1 MEFNYWN
8 FKMKH
13 YEDNFAH
20 DNIPSQDLQ
29 PDYVFLDLPQFQRPE
44 MLNCVDQLLD
54 NHIKKGRGNNVCLR
68 TLEETWTYQDLYE
81 KANQIAHVLV
91 DDLGL
96 QSGNRV
102 IIRSA
107 NNPMMVACWFAILKA
122 GGIVV
127 ATMPLLRSKE
137 LTTIINCAEISHAIC
152 DSELSEEMNLVISDF
167 LQEVSF
173 FRNGSVPKFG
183 DSGLEQLMATKPI
196 TFDNFHS
203 KAESVALIGF
213 TSGTTGLPK
222 MTAHYHKDLL
232 NICEAFPNY
241 SLQPKQNDVFT
252 GSPPIGFT
260 FGLGGLVLFP
270 MYFGASTFLI
280 EKPSP
285 DLLLQ
290 AIQDYKITI
299 CFTAPTAWRIIT
311 TKVNEFDISSLRKCV
326 SAGETLPLKVWQDWY
341 ETTGLKI
348 IDGIGA
354 TELLHIFIS
363 SNETNIK
370 PGATGLAITGYE
382 AKIIDT
388 NGNEVPRN
396 QAGRL
401 AVRGITGCKYLN
413 REEKQKEYVENGW
426 NLTGDIFRQDEEGYF
441 WFVARGD
448 DMIISSGYNIAA
460 IEVESVLLTHE
471 EILECAV
478 VGLPDEERGMLVCAH
493 IVLKEKSKAT
503 NEFKYHIQQWFKEV
517 AAPYKYPR
525 VIYFA
530 EALPKTET
538 GKIQRFK
545 LK

>member
-1 MEFNYWN
+1 
-8 FKMKH
+8 MKH

-20 DNIPSQDLQ
+20 INLPSLDLQ
-29 PDYVFLDLPQFQRPE
+29 PDYIFTDLPQFQHPE
-44 MLNCVDQLLD
+44 VLNCVEKLLD
-54 NHIKKGRGNNVCLR
+54 NHIKEGRGNNIYIR
-68 TLEETWTYQDLYE
+68 TFEETWTYQDLYE

-96 QSGNRV
+96 KSGNRV
-102 IIRSA
+102 LIRSA

-137 LTTIINCAEISHAIC
+137 LTTIIDCAEISHCFC
-152 DSELSEEMNLVISDF
+152 DKELEEEIHLVKSDF
-167 LQEVSF
+167 LKKTCFYGNSQLEELMQSK
-173 FRNGSVPKFG
+173 PK
-183 DSGLEQLMATKPI
+183 
-196 TFDNFHS
+196 TFTNYHS
-203 KAESVALIGF
+203 KSDSLALIGF

-222 MTAHYHKDLL
+222 MTSHYHKDIL
-232 NICEAFPNY
+232 NICECFPQY
-241 SLQPKQNDVFT
+241 SLQPTQNDIFT
-252 GSPPIGFT
+252 GSPPLGFT
-260 FGLGGLVLFP
+260 FGLGGLLLFP

-285 DLLLQ
+285 DLLLK
-290 AIQDYKITI
+290 AIQDHKITI

-311 TKVNEFDISSLRKCV
+311 TKVKEFDISSLRKCV

-341 ETTGLKI
+341 DATGLKI

-354 TELLHIFIS
+354 TEMLHIFVS
-363 SNETNIK
+363 SNEENMK

-382 AKIIDT
+382 AKIIDA
-388 NGNEVPRN
+388 NGNELPRN
-396 QAGRL
+396 EAGRL

-413 REEKQKEYVENGW
+413 REDKQKEYVENGW
-426 NLTGDIFRQDEEGYF
+426 NITGDIFRQDDDGYF

-478 VGLPDEERGMLVCAH
+478 VGMPDEERGMLVCAH
-493 IVLKEKSKAT
+493 IVLKDTSKAT
-503 NEFKYHIQQWFKEV
+503 DAMKNRIQHWFKEV

-525 VIYFA
+525 VIHFIDS
-530 EALPKTET
+530 LPKTET

>member
-1 MEFNYWN
+1 M
-8 FKMKH
+8 
-13 YEDNFAH
+13 EDNFAH
-20 DNIPSQDLQ
+20 DNLPNQELQ
-29 PDYVFLDLPQFQRPE
+29 PDYLFTDLPQFQHSE
-44 MLNCVDQLLD
+44 ILNCVDKLLD
-54 NHIKKGRGNNVCLR
+54 NHIKEGRGNSVCIR
-68 TLEETWTYQDLYE
+68 TFDTTWTYQELFE

-91 DDLGL
+91 EDLNFK
-96 QSGNRV
+96 SGNRV
-102 IIRSA
+102 LIRSA
-107 NNPMMVACWFAILKA
+107 NNPMMVACWYAILKA
-122 GGIVV
+122 GGVVV
-127 ATMPLLRSKE
+127 ATMPLLREKE
-137 LTTIINCAEISHAIC
+137 LTTIIDCAQISHAFC
-152 DSELSEEMNLVISDF
+152 DKELEEEMILVKSEYLKQICIYGNS
-167 LQEVSF
+167 Q
-173 FRNGSVPKFG
+173 
-183 DSGLEQLMATKPI
+183 LEELMKSKPT
-196 TFDNFHS
+196 TFSNYNTNKD
-203 KAESVALIGF
+203 SVALIGF

-222 MTAHYHKDLL
+222 MTSHFHKDIL
-232 NICEAFPNY
+232 NICECFPKY
-241 SLQPKQNDVFT
+241 SLKPTSNDIFT

-285 DLLLQ
+285 DVLLN
-290 AIQDYKITI
+290 AIQEHKITI

-311 TKVNEFDISSLRKCV
+311 TKVKEYDISSLRKCV

-341 ETTGLKI
+341 DATGLKI

-354 TELLHIFIS
+354 TEMLHIFIS
-363 SNETNIK
+363 SNEENMK
-370 PGATGLAITGYE
+370 PGATGLPITGYE
-382 AKIIDT
+382 AKIIDLA
-388 NGNEVPRN
+388 GNEVPTN
-396 QAGRL
+396 EPGRL

-413 REEKQKEYVENGW
+413 REDKQREYVENGW
-426 NLTGDIFRQDEEGYF
+426 NITGDIFRKDDEGYL

-471 EILECAV
+471 DILECAV

-493 IVLKEKSKAT
+493 IVLKDKEKASDAMK
-503 NEFKYHIQQWFKEV
+503 NRIQHWFKEV

-525 VIYFA
+525 VINFT

>member
-1 MEFNYWN
+1 
-8 FKMKH
+8 MKH
-13 YEDNFAH
+13 YEDNFTQI
-20 DNIPSQDLQ
+20 NLPNLELR
-29 PDYVFLDLPQFQRPE
+29 PEYTFLDLPLFQQLE
-44 MLNCVDQLLD
+44 QLNCVEKLLD
-54 NHIKKGRGNNVCLR
+54 SHIKEGRGNAVCIR
-68 TLEETWTYQDLYE
+68 TFEETWTYQDLFE

-91 DDLGL
+91 EDLGL

-102 IIRSA
+102 LLRSA
-107 NNPMMVACWFAILKA
+107 NNPMMVACWFAVLKA

-137 LTTIINCAEISHAIC
+137 LTTIIDCAEISHALC
-152 DSELSEEMNLVISDF
+152 DSDLAEEMNLVTSDF
-167 LQEVSF
+167 LKNICF
-173 FRNGSVPKFG
+173 YRNSDLEKLIENKPK
-183 DSGLEQLMATKPI
+183 
-196 TFDNFHS
+196 TFDNYSS
-203 KAESVALIGF
+203 KSNDVALIGF

-222 MTAHYHKDLL
+222 MTAHYHKDIL

-241 SLQPKQNDVFT
+241 SLQPTPNDIFT

-285 DLLLQ
+285 DVLLQ
-290 AIQDYKITI
+290 AIQEYKITI

-311 TKVNEFDISSLRKCV
+311 TKVNDYNISSLRKCV

-341 ETTGLKI
+341 DTTGLKI

-354 TELLHIFIS
+354 TEMLHIFIS
-363 SNETNIK
+363 SNEENMK
-370 PGATGLAITGYE
+370 PGATGKAITGYE
-382 AKIIDT
+382 AKIIDQQ
-388 NGNEVPRN
+388 GNELPRN
-396 QAGRL
+396 EAGRL

-413 REEKQKEYVENGW
+413 REEKQREYVENGW
-426 NLTGDIFRQDEEGYF
+426 NITGDIFRQDEEGYF
-441 WFVARGD
+441 HFVARGD

-460 IEVESVLLTHE
+460 IEVESVLLTHKAV
-471 EILECAV
+471 LECAV

-493 IVLKEKSKAT
+493 IVLKEQEIADETLK
-503 NEFKYHIQQWFKEV
+503 IQIQNWFKST

-525 VIYFA
+525 VINFVPS
-530 EALPKTET
+530 LPKTET

>member
-1 MEFNYWN
+1 
-8 FKMKH
+8 MKH

-20 DNIPSQDLQ
+20 NSLPNPELQ
-29 PDYVFLDLPQFQRPE
+29 PDYILDLPQFQHPE
-44 MLNCVDQLLD
+44 MLNCVERLLD
-54 NHIKKGRGNNVCLR
+54 YHIQNGHGNAVCIQ
-68 TLEETWTYQDLYE
+68 TFDEKWTYNDLFE
-81 KANQIAHVLV
+81 KANQIAHVLI
-91 DDLGL
+91 DDLKL
-96 QSGNRV
+96 KSGNRV
-102 IIRSA
+102 LIRSA
-107 NNPMMVACWFAILKA
+107 NNPMMVACWYAVLKA

-137 LTTIINCAEISHAIC
+137 LTTIIDCAEISHVLC
-152 DSELSEEMNLVISDF
+152 DSSLTDEMELVSSPF
-167 LQEVSF
+167 LKRTCYYRKAE
-173 FRNGSVPKFG
+173 
-183 DSGLEQLMATKPI
+183 LETLIADKAK
-196 TFDNFHS
+196 TFINYHS
-203 KAESVALIGF
+203 KSDSIALIGF

-222 MTAHYHKDLL
+222 MTAHFHKDIL
-232 NICEAFPNY
+232 NICEAFPQY
-241 SLQPKQNDVFT
+241 SLQPTANDIFT
-252 GSPPIGFT
+252 GSPPLGFT

-290 AIQDYKITI
+290 AIQTYKITI

-311 TKVNEFDISSLRKCV
+311 TKAREYDISSLRKCV
-326 SAGETLPLKVWQDWY
+326 SAGETLPLKVWEDWY
-341 ETTGLKI
+341 KETGLKI

-354 TELLHIFIS
+354 TEMLHIFIS
-363 SNETNIK
+363 STEENMK
-370 PGATGLAITGYE
+370 PGSTGVAVTGYE
-382 AKIIDT
+382 GKIIDQY
-388 NGNEVPRN
+388 GNELPVN
-396 QAGRL
+396 QPGRL

-413 REEKQKEYVENGW
+413 REEKQREYVENGW
-426 NLTGDIFRQDEEGYF
+426 NLTGDIFKQDEDGYF

-471 EILECAV
+471 AILECAV

-493 IVLKEKSKAT
+493 IVLKDKDKASDQ
-503 NEFKYHIQQWFKEV
+503 FASAIQQWFKEI

-525 VIYFA
+525 VINFID
-530 EALPKTET
+530 ALPKTET

>member
-1 MEFNYWN
+1 
-8 FKMKH
+8 MK
-13 YEDNFAH
+13 DNFAQIH
-20 DNIPSQDLQ
+20 LPSLELQ
-29 PDYVFLDLPQFQRPE
+29 PEYTFLDLPIFQQPE
-44 MLNCVDQLLD
+44 QLNCVEKLLD
-54 NHIKKGRGNNVCLR
+54 SHIKEGRGNAICIR
-68 TLEETWTYQDLYE
+68 TFEETWTYQDLFE

-91 DDLGL
+91 EDLGL

-102 IIRSA
+102 LLRSA
-107 NNPMMVACWFAILKA
+107 NNPMMVACWFAVLKA

-127 ATMPLLRSKE
+127 ATMPLLRAKE
-137 LTTIINCAEISHAIC
+137 ITTIIDCAEISHAFC
-152 DSELSEEMNLVISDF
+152 DSDLAEEMNLVTSDF
-167 LQEVSF
+167 LKHICF
-173 FRNGSVPKFG
+173 YRNSDLEKLIENKPK
-183 DSGLEQLMATKPI
+183 
-196 TFDNFHS
+196 TFANYHS
-203 KAESVALIGF
+203 KSNDVALIGF

-222 MTAHYHKDLL
+222 MTAHYHKDIL

-241 SLQPKQNDVFT
+241 SLQPNSNDVFI

-285 DLLLQ
+285 DVLLQ

-299 CFTAPTAWRIIT
+299 CFTAPTAWRMIT
-311 TKVNEFDISSLRKCV
+311 TKIQEYDISSLRKCV
-326 SAGETLPLKVWQDWY
+326 SAGETLPLKVWQDWFDA
-341 ETTGLKI
+341 TGLKI

-354 TELLHIFIS
+354 TEMLHIFIS
-363 SNETNIK
+363 STEENMK
-370 PGATGLAITGYE
+370 PGATGKAISGYE
-382 AKIIDT
+382 AKIIDQQ
-388 NGNEVPRN
+388 GNELPRN
-396 QAGRL
+396 EAGRL

-413 REEKQKEYVENGW
+413 REEKQREYVENGW
-426 NLTGDIFRQDEEGYF
+426 NITGDIFRQDEEGYF
-441 WFVARGD
+441 HFVARGD

-471 EILECAV
+471 AILECAV

-493 IVLKEKSKAT
+493 IVLKEQEMADEALK
-503 NEFKYHIQQWFKEV
+503 IQIQNWFKST

-525 VIYFA
+525 VINFVTS
-530 EALPKTET
+530 LPKTET

>member
-1 MEFNYWN
+1 
-8 FKMKH
+8 MKH
-13 YEDNFAH
+13 FDDNFAH
-20 DNIPSQDLQ
+20 NFLPSIDLQ
-29 PDYVFLDLPQFQRPE
+29 PTYLKGKYETE
-44 MLNCVDQLLD
+44 MLNCVERLLD
-54 NHIKKGRGNNVCLR
+54 AHILNGHGNAPCLR
-68 TLEETWTYQDLYE
+68 TFEETWAYQGLYE
-81 KANQIAHVLV
+81 KANQIAHVLI

-102 IIRSA
+102 LLRSA
-107 NNPMMVACWFAILKA
+107 NNPMMVACWFAVLKA

-137 LTTIINCAEISHAIC
+137 LTTIIDCAEISIALC
-152 DSELSEEMNLVISDF
+152 DKELEEEMHLVKSNF
-167 LQEVSF
+167 LQKTCF
-173 FRNGSVPKFG
+173 YGNAQ
-183 DSGLEQLMATKPI
+183 LEQLMAFKPK

-203 KAESVALIGF
+203 KSDSVALIGF

-222 MTAHYHKDLL
+222 MTAHYHKDIL
-232 NICEAFPNY
+232 NICEAFPVY
-241 SLQPKQNDVFT
+241 SLQPKTNDVFT

-280 EKPSP
+280 EKPTP
-285 DLLLQ
+285 DILLQ
-290 AIQDYKITI
+290 AIQDHKITI

-311 TKVNEFDISSLRKCV
+311 TKVKDYDISSLRKCV
-326 SAGETLPLKVWQDWY
+326 SAGETLPLKVWEDWHNA
-341 ETTGLKI
+341 TGLKI

-354 TELLHIFIS
+354 TEMLHIFIS
-363 SNETNIK
+363 SNEENMK
-370 PGATGLAITGYE
+370 PGATGVAITGYE
-382 AKIIDT
+382 AKIIDA
-388 NGNEVPRN
+388 NGNEVSRN
-396 QAGRL
+396 EPGRL

-413 REEKQKEYVENGW
+413 RTEKQQEYVQNGW
-426 NLTGDIFRQDEEGYF
+426 NITGDIFKQDEDGYF

-493 IVLKEKSKAT
+493 IVLKDKAKAT
-503 NEFKYHIQQWFKEV
+503 DNMKNHIQHWFKEV

-525 VIYFA
+525 VIYFT